1 MTLLYVATTI
11 VSTLIAS
18 HTNVL
23 HADALGSFALPTA
36 QEGRAIPA
44 VFGTVML
51 KGGNTVWWGDL
62 RSHGYK
68 AGSTVGLIVG
78 DVIGAVLT
86 GVIGLGLELLS
97 WFSRPVIGFQYFLGV
112 QFALCQGPVDAL
124 VGIQADVK
132 GLTYTP
138 TTILN
143 GNGTEN
149 YIELAVNSPKLFG
162 GTVPGGGGGIVGEIR
177 FYRGLQTQQP
187 DDYLTAKQNR
197 VVTDQSGMGYTFSG
211 AGNGTLTSLVAG
223 AAALNETITITAAGI
238 DTNPAHST
246 YQKSKFNVVGSISG
260 TIINSVANA
269 EGSNSCWAD
278 QPFSGHPDRID
289 FIINTGSTQFA
300 IGDVFTVKTLH
311 SHLSPAYRGLCQ
323 AVFKQL
329 YVGTSSYLKPMAF
342 VVQRCPDGLGLGP
355 SIANINGDANPALA
369 IYDALTNIDWG
380 LGVPPARIDPVSF
393 TAAAT
398 TLATEGLGVSMQFDT
413 QETAD
418 NLIGEILRHAD
429 GLLYTDPATGL
440 WTLKLARAD
449 YVASSLP
456 ILTVDNVDLVRGYS
470 RGSWQETTN
479 SLALTFLSRLNNFNQ
494 RVVRAYDP
502 ANISVTNEV
511 RPQTIAFLGISSEAA
526 AGLIATRT
534 LKTLTYPLAKITIEA
549 NRAAWSFRPGGVFKL
564 TWVPLGIANQIF
576 RITRIAYG
584 ELTDGKIT
592 IDAVEDI
599 FGIEDTAFVA
609 PPVSGWA
616 NPLGAPVAPAA
627 EELVEAPYQMVSA
640 AGLAEGIY
648 SIALC
653 ARGDGTSK
661 SYQVWLNE
669 GAGDFLSN
677 QIFGFAPVGL
687 LAAIYPAA
695 TPATDPTGFSL
706 TVAGD
711 VDLSFLGSANSAADL
726 PNGVNL
732 LLIDQEIMSWQTVTA
747 NSDGT
752 FTISGI
758 MRGVM
763 DTVPADHAAGA
774 TAWFFTE
781 GAGLAKTIPY
791 AADTTVEAK
800 LLPENN
806 FGTFPITSASYI
818 TLTTNS
824 RFARPYP
831 PGDLCMQSLGYGARY
846 TKVYG
851 GITLTWKSRNRLT
864 QTAGATLIKQ
874 DAGDI
879 TPEAGT
885 TYTAKVLLNGTLAR
899 TVTGISSETWTY
911 TGAMRVADDPDGT
924 KIVTIE
930 IFSNANSLDSFM
942 PNAISNVL
950 MTGFGEDFGNFFGG
964 MQS

>member
-1 MTLLYVATTI
+1 MFVASTVVGALLAPHPHI
-11 VSTLIAS
+11 SPS
-18 HTNVL
+18 
-23 HADALGSFALPTA
+23 ALGDFSIPTA
-36 QEGRAIPA
+36 QEGRAIPV
-44 VFGTVML
+44 VFGTVMI

-62 RSHGYK
+62 KAVPIKSGILATILSFGLAQVRGYK
-68 AGSTVGLIVG
+68 
-78 DVIGAVLT
+78 
-86 GVIGLGLELLS
+86 
-97 WFSRPVIGFQYFLGV
+97 YFLGV
-112 QFALCQGPVDAL
+112 QFALCQGPVDSL

-132 GLTYTP
+132 EVPYTSS
-138 TTILN
+138 TVLN

-149 YIELAVNSPKLFG
+149 YIQLTVTGDKLFG
-162 GTVPGGGGGIVGEIR
+162 GTQVGGEGGISGTIN

-187 DDYLTAKQNR
+187 DDYLASVQNR
-197 VVTDQSGMGYTFSG
+197 VLTDQSGMGYTFSG
-211 AGNGTLTSLVAG
+211 VGNGTLTSLVAG
-223 AAALNETITITAAGI
+223 SVALNETITITAAGI
-238 DTNPAHST
+238 DGNPAHST
-246 YQKSKFNVVGSISG
+246 YQKMKFNVAGSISG
-260 TIINSVANA
+260 TITNKVSNP

-278 QPFSGHPDRID
+278 QAFSGNPDRID

-300 IGDVFTVKTLH
+300 VGDTFTVKTLH
-311 SHLSPAYRGLCQ
+311 SHLFPAYHGLCQ

-329 YVGTSSYLKPMAF
+329 YVGISNYPKPMAF
-342 VVQRCPDGLGLGP
+342 VVERCPDGLGLGS
-355 SIANINGDANPALA
+355 SIANINGDANPAEA
-369 IYDALTNIDWG
+369 IYDVLTNTEWG
-380 LGVPPARIDPVSF
+380 MGVPPSRIDPVSF

-398 TLATEGLGVSMQFDT
+398 TLATEGLGVSMQFDS

-449 YVASSLP
+449 YDASTLP

-479 SLALTFLSRLNNFNQ
+479 SVALTFLSRLNNFNQ

-511 RPQTIAFLGISSEAA
+511 RPQTIAYLGLSNEAA

-534 LKTLTYPLAKITIEA
+534 LKTLTYPLAKITIET
-549 NRAAWSFRPGGVFKL
+549 NRAAWNFRPAGVFRL

-609 PPVSGWA
+609 PPLSGWA
-616 NPLGAPVAPAA
+616 NPLGAPAAPAA
-627 EELVEAPYQMVSA
+627 EELVEAPYHLISA
-640 AGLAEGIY
+640 AGLPEGIY
-648 SIALC
+648 SLALC

-661 SYQVWLNE
+661 SYEVWLNE

-677 QIFGFAPVGL
+677 EIFGFSPIGL
-687 LAAIYPAA
+687 LSAIYPAA

-706 TVAGD
+706 EVAGD
-711 VDLSFLGSANSAADL
+711 VDLSFLTSANSAADL

-763 DTVPADHAAGA
+763 DTVPVDHASGA
-774 TAWFFTE
+774 TVWFFTD

-791 AADTTVEAK
+791 ATDTTVEAK
-800 LLPENN
+800 LLPKNN

-818 TLTTNS
+818 TRATRS

-831 PGDLCMQSLGYGARY
+831 PGDLTMQSESYGTRYSSTLGDLLVA
-846 TKVYG
+846 
-851 GITLTWKSRNRLT
+851 WQSRNRLT
-864 QTAGATLIKQ
+864 QTAGATLVKQ
-874 DAGDI
+874 DVPDIAGESGQ
-879 TPEAGT
+879 TFKVVVQLAGVT
-885 TYTAKVLLNGTLAR
+885 VR
-899 TVTGISSETWTY
+899 TVTGITSPENYTY
-911 TGAMRVADDPDGT
+911 SAVQRQTDDGDGT
-924 KIVTIE
+924 KAVTLE
-930 IFSNANSLDSFM
+930 VFSNANALDSFM
-942 PNAISNVL
+942 PNQLTATMS
-950 MTGFGEDFGNFFGG
+950 GFGLAFGTFFGG
-964 MQS
+964 LQQ